1 MVNETAR
8 ELVRRALE
16 LPALLDRIGDQD
28 DLLAAG
34 VNSGE
39 LILVAVRCEE
49 HIGRPLSESELS
61 ALVSI
66 DAVAKILEGSRV
78 AR

>member
-49 HIGRPLSESELS
+49 RIGRPLSESELS

-78 AR
+78 AG